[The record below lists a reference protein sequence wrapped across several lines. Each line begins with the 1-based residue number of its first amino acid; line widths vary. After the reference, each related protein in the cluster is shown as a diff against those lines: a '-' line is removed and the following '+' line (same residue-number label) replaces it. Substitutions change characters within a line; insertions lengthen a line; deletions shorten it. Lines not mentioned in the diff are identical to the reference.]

1 MNSTKTLKAMPEAG
15 GQLPGRKFARW
26 EAAKY
31 LGVSRSWLDKKRLD
45 GNGPPYLKLGR
56 RVIYERSDLDA
67 WAGSKRRFQTT
78 PVE

>member
-1 MNSTKTLKAMPEAG
+1 VADTQAG
-15 GQLPGRKFARW
+15 GRLSGSKFARS

-31 LGVSRSWLDKKRLD
+31 LGISRSWLDKKRLD

-67 WAGSKRRFQTT
+67 WATSKRRFQTT
-78 PVE
+78 AVE